1 MYKIETK
8 YIIYLFFL
16 NQIASLT
23 SLMWMLLGSNAYIDN
38 LQISMDKI
46 LPTSRL
52 HRSLVNIHG
61 TMEIQL
67 MLLHITHSKEH
78 GVRIHPWNHYFIKSP
93 FRCNFRLGLSFLYY
107 YVYRTYDRSTF
118 KVVIIVS
125 IMNIFHLKIFV

>member
-1 MYKIETK
+1 MVYRIETK

-16 NQIASLT
+16 NRIASLT

-67 MLLHITHSKEH
+67 MLLHVTHSKQYA
-78 GVRIHPWNHYFIKSP
+78 VRIHPWNHYFIKSP
-93 FRCNFRLGLSFLYY
+93 FRCNFILEANF
-107 YVYRTYDRSTF
+107 VF
-118 KVVIIVS
+118 FFIIILTKHMIGPS
-125 IMNIFHLKIFV
+125 SRQ